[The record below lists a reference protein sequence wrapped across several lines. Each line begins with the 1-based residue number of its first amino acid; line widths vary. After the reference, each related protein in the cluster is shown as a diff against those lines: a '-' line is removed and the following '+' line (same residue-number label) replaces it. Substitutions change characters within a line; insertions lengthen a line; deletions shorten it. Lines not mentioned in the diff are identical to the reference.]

1 MHNEKKENEE
11 QVNGLK
17 YELGDLEKNFKD
29 LQDSSAKSLEEIEKV
44 KFVQSQKYSIKKPNH
59 VIFEC

>member
-44 KFVQSQKYSIKKPNH
+44 KNFKFIDFKISS
-59 VIFEC
+59 